1 MIRLLYGKD
10 EFTISEKVI
19 AMRDQI
25 HPEEMREFNTMT
37 YEGMDLTRPELV
49 NAISVVPFMA
59 NTRLVIVKDFLKK
72 FDRYGGTD
80 SLGDW
85 KGIVDDLES
94 ISTTTQLLFVEQ
106 DLSNR
111 NPMLRFLKKIGN
123 VEYHPLLKS
132 RELTQWTLDRA
143 STEGMSINFDAARYL
158 ADAVGPDLRLI
169 DSELKKLHLYNDFGV
184 ITIDSVR
191 DMVAQVREQSVFK
204 VVDFVIEGR
213 SKDAIIVASQLLES
227 GSSPSMITRMIE
239 RQVRFLLVAKDLK
252 SRDIPVSE
260 FGKRLS
266 LSGYPLTKTLDM
278 EKNISMDRLRLMNDL
293 ILSMDLKVVPLK
305 RPDFIAAMKLS
316 RSVTVSKK
324 LVAYVPMSDSLCASL
339 APVVGIDNFSAIFS
353 AKRFSFSVPRPFFI
367 STAST
372 SPNTGFLS
380 ARSTISL

>member
-72 FDRYGGTD
+72 FDRYSGTD

-132 RELTQWTLDRA
+132 RELTQWTLGRA
-143 STEGMSINFDAARYL
+143 STQGMPINFDAARYL

-184 ITIDSVR
+184 ITIESVR

-239 RQVRFLLVAKDLK
+239 RQVRFLLIAKDLK

-278 EKNISMDRLRLMNDL
+278 EKNISMDRLRLMHDL
-293 ILSMDLKVVPLK
+293 ILSMELKVRDGVLLEHLAL
-305 RPDFIAAMKLS
+305 DFLIAQLS
-316 RSVTVSKK
+316 GK
-324 LVAYVPMSDSLCASL
+324 
-339 APVVGIDNFSAIFS
+339 
-353 AKRFSFSVPRPFFI
+353 
-367 STAST
+367 
-372 SPNTGFLS
+372 
-380 ARSTISL
+380 

>member
-80 SLGDW
+80 NLGDW

-111 NPMLRFLKKIGN
+111 NPVLRLLKKIGN

-132 RELTQWTLDRA
+132 RELTQWTLGRA
-143 STEGMSINFDAARYL
+143 STQGMPINFDAARYL

-184 ITIDSVR
+184 ITID
-191 DMVAQVREQSVFK
+191 
-204 VVDFVIEGR
+204 
-213 SKDAIIVASQLLES
+213 
-227 GSSPSMITRMIE
+227 
-239 RQVRFLLVAKDLK
+239 
-252 SRDIPVSE
+252 
-260 FGKRLS
+260 LS
-266 LSGYPLTKTLDM
+266 L
-278 EKNISMDRLRLMNDL
+278 IH
-293 ILSMDLKVVPLK
+293 I
-305 RPDFIAAMKLS
+305 
-316 RSVTVSKK
+316 
-324 LVAYVPMSDSLCASL
+324 
-339 APVVGIDNFSAIFS
+339 
-353 AKRFSFSVPRPFFI
+353 
-367 STAST
+367 
-372 SPNTGFLS
+372 
-380 ARSTISL
+380 

>member
-19 AMRDQI
+19 DMRDKI
-25 HPEEMREFNTMT
+25 YPEEMREFNTMKFD
-37 YEGMDLTRPELV
+37 GANLTRPELV

-59 NTRLVIVKDFLKK
+59 TTRLVIVKDFLKK
-72 FDRYGGTD
+72 FDKAGGTD
-80 SLGDW
+80 NLGDW
-85 KGIVDDLES
+85 GGIIEDLEI

-123 VEYHPLLKS
+123 VEHHPLLKS

-143 STEGMSINFDAARYL
+143 GVEGMSINFDAARYL
-158 ADAVGPDLRLI
+158 AESVGSDLRVI
-169 DSELKKLHLYNDFGV
+169 DSELKKLHLYNGFGV

-213 SKDAIIVASQLLES
+213 SRDAIIVASQLLDS

-252 SRDIPVSE
+252 SRDIPNSE
-260 FGKRLS
+260 LGKRLS

-278 EKNISMDRLRLMNDL
+278 EKNISMYRLRFMHDL
-293 ILSMDLKVVPLK
+293 ILNLDIKVRDGLLPEHLAL
-305 RPDFIAAMKLS
+305 DFLIAQLS
-316 RSVTVSKK
+316 GK
-324 LVAYVPMSDSLCASL
+324 
-339 APVVGIDNFSAIFS
+339 
-353 AKRFSFSVPRPFFI
+353 
-367 STAST
+367 
-372 SPNTGFLS
+372 
-380 ARSTISL
+380 